1 MKVRFHLLNGKNFMK
16 WQIIDDDD
24 NKSYLDPNE
33 VTLTLYDCY
42 LHNNP
47 NIANKIYSGKTS
59 KDVCSWIDC
68 REIEVEPASLQVGNP
83 VFYNPKI
90 KPYWFDSNDN
100 NIDGYR
106 FDILTTNG
114 NKVIEPA
121 SIAV

>member
-1 MKVRFHLLNGKNFMK
+1 MKVRFHLLKGKNFMK
-16 WQIIDDDD
+16 WQI
-24 NKSYLDPNE
+24 
-33 VTLTLYDCY
+33 
-42 LHNNP
+42 
-47 NIANKIYSGKTS
+47 S

-68 REIEVEPASLQVGNP
+68 RKIEVEPANLQVGNP
-83 VFYNPKI
+83 IFYNPKI

-106 FDILTTNG
+106 FDVLTTNG

>member
-1 MKVRFHLLNGKNFMK
+1 MKVRFHLQKGQNFMK
-16 WQIIDDDD
+16 WQITDDDD

-33 VTLTLYDCY
+33 VTLTLHDCY

-47 NIANKIYSGKTS
+47 NVANKIYSGAT
-59 KDVCSWIDC
+59 KDVCSWIEC
-68 REIEVEPASLQVGNP
+68 KKVEVESASLQVGNP
-83 VFYNPKI
+83 ISYNPKI

-121 SIAV
+121 LIAV